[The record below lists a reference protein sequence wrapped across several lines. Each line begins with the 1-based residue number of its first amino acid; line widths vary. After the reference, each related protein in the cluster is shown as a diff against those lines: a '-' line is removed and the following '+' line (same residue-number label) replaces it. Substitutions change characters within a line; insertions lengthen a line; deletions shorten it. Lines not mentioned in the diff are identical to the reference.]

1 MNVIKKNVFVPV
13 AAACGGVLLSADAF
27 AYIDPGTGTL
37 LIQWLFG
44 MAVASLAAL
53 RIHWYRAKAFMSG
66 KFGNN
71 SIAENGDGEAD
82 DSGSD

>member
-1 MNVIKKNVFVPV
+1 MNAVKSSHFASVTV
-13 AAACGGVLLSADAF
+13 AFGGILLSTDAF

-53 RIHWYRAKAFMSG
+53 RIHWYRAKTFISG
-66 KFGNN
+66 KFRND
-71 SIAENGDGEAD
+71 AVRENTEGETD